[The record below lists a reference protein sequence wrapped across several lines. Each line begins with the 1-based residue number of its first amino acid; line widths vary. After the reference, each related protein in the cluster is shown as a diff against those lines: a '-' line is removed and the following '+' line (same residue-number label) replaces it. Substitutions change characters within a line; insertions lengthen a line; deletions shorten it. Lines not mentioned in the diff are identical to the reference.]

1 MHYLKL
7 ALLAE
12 GPSDHRFLP
21 LVLRRLTIDLCARK
35 APRPVEIDDE
45 VMVLSPR
52 SLSETNRN
60 FNLLFSHADGAGNP
74 AAARTRSLLPLAGW
88 QPTGQWRP
96 IPVIPVREM
105 EAWALVDGEAL
116 RSAFG
121 SIIEDDELG
130 IPSRARDVEAIF
142 DPKRALDEAFG
153 RALGGRKRR
162 KARAVHFLSA
172 IGERVSLER
181 LRQVP
186 AFQELE
192 SDFQQA
198 LEELGY
204 FR

>member
-21 LVLRRLTIDLCARK
+21 LLLRRLTIDLCARN
-35 APRPVEIDDE
+35 ATRSVEIDDE
-45 VMVLSPR
+45 VMMLSPR
-52 SLSETNRN
+52 SFSEADWS
-60 FNLLFSHADGAGNP
+60 FNVLFSHADGAGNP
-74 AAARTRSLLPLAGW
+74 AAARTRALLPLAGW
-88 QPTGQWRP
+88 KPTRPWRP
-96 IPVIPVREM
+96 VPVVPVREM

-130 IPSRARDVEAIF
+130 LPSRAREVEAIF
-142 DPKRALDEAFG
+142 DPKKALDEAFG

-172 IGERVSLER
+172 IGERVRLER

-192 SDFQQA
+192 VDFQQA
-198 LEELGY
+198 LDELGY